1 MRLDTYDELFCSKL
15 VRLAYDKASSGSF
28 LIPTFSTDISMRN
41 RDFLDRIGVRAT
53 STFAPGDMELET
65 DFALVAEWRDYR
77 ATSRVRLQDILM
89 DKLFEWMEEHNY
101 KFRETMTIRLIAYL
115 GRLASYLSH
124 DAQEILRDVVPKVP
138 PNMKRSTIAA
148 VAMLHKTSEP
158 ILEQL
163 MELEAQSIANHGH
176 QMHPRRVA
184 QELETIRR
192 ELGRSIGYLV
202 HG

>member
-1 MRLDTYDELFCSKL
+1 
-15 VRLAYDKASSGSF
+15 
-28 LIPTFSTDISMRN
+28 
-41 RDFLDRIGVRAT
+41 
-53 STFAPGDMELET
+53 
-65 DFALVAEWRDYR
+65 
-77 ATSRVRLQDILM
+77 
-89 DKLFEWMEEHNY
+89 
-101 KFRETMTIRLIAYL
+101 MTIRLIAYL